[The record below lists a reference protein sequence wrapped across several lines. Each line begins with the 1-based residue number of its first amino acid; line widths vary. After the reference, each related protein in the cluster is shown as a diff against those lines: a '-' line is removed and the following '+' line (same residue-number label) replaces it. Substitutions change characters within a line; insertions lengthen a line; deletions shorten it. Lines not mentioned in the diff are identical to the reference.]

1 MSESLKEKIEA
12 EGAKV
17 HAAFDRLEEE
27 VETVLRNLAFRLKQ
41 SLHISSHEEVDG
53 QSVAAAE
60 ALSNALSAARDAATG
75 DVQVTPVAVEPAPVP
90 AIPAPEATDSKP
102 ADGAEES
109 TAAGGAKDAPGSSET
124 KEGE

>member
-1 MSESLKEKIEA
+1 MSEKLEEKIEA

-41 SLHISSHEEVDG
+41 FLHISSHEEVDG
-53 QSVAAAE
+53 QIAAGRE
-60 ALSNALSAARDAATG
+60 AITASLSDARYKATG
-75 DVQVTPVAVEPAPVP
+75 DGQITPIAAEPAPAP
-90 AIPAPEATDSKP
+90 AAPETTGAKAAQGEESATDS
-102 ADGAEES
+102 D
-109 TAAGGAKDAPGSSET
+109 AKNVPSSSET